1 MENLAGTKLLRNKTF
16 ESAKEF
22 LAAKEFTVL
31 FYGGNWD
38 KKSCA
43 IVQKL
48 NSLVTTINQIED
60 DFARSFIEVLYV
72 SNDKDSDDFENVTN
86 DQMNRWIYALPWNDE
101 RVVQLKN
108 TYKLNSA
115 PLVLVFDRNYECVTR
130 EGADDLLK
138 MNPLACR
145 NYWIDL
151 LMDQKQ
157 IYRRGMGRT
166 SDDDD

>member
-38 KKSCA
+38 NKSCA